1 MRPAAAARNAVDGVL
16 LLDKPRGLT
25 SQQAVARAKRLFN
38 ARKAGHTG
46 TLDPLADGLLPIGFG
61 EATKFS
67 QFLLDADKR
76 YLATLRLGAVTTT
89 GDAEGAILREL
100 PVSVNLAQITA
111 LLPCFTGPQQQIPP
125 MHAAIKVE
133 GKPLYA
139 YARAGEIIARQP
151 RSIIINNIQ
160 LIDFIDKIIKLRVSC
175 SKGTYIRV
183 LAEDIGAALGCGA
196 HLSALTREAAGGL
209 DLANTVSMGDLE
221 AMALPQ
227 RLERLLPVDTFA
239 ASLPRLD
246 LNAEDQ
252 RSLITG
258 QQVELVQAAAPGLF
272 RLYGPAG
279 AFAGIGAVTAGT
291 LLARRLLAQPEPL
304 TLSQNGLSSPLVTE

>member
-1 MRPAAAARNAVDGVL
+1 MTPAAAARNAVDGVL

-25 SQQAVARAKRLFN
+25 SQQAVSRVKRLLN

-76 YLATLRLGAVTTT
+76 YLATLCLGAVTTT
-89 GDAEGAILREL
+89 GDAEGEIIKEQ
-100 PVSVNLAQITA
+100 PVAVTLEQITTV
-111 LLPCFTGPQQQIPP
+111 LPRFVGPQQQIPP
-125 MHAAIKVE
+125 MHAAIKVD

-139 YARAGEIIARQP
+139 YARAGETIVREP

-160 LIDFIDKIIKLRVSC
+160 LIDFIDKYIRLRISC

-196 HLSALTREAAGGL
+196 HLAALTREAAGGL
-209 DLANTVSMGDLE
+209 DLVNTVSMDNLE

-227 RLERLLPVDTFA
+227 RLERLLPADTFTA
-239 ASLPRLD
+239 GLIRLD
-246 LNAEDQ
+246 ITAEDE
-252 RSLITG
+252 RRLFTG
-258 QQVELVQAAAPGLF
+258 QRVDLGATAVAGLC

-279 AFAGIGAVTAGT
+279 AFFGIGEVAAGT
-291 LLARRLLAQPEPL
+291 LVTRRLLTQPTICGCGAKRLE
-304 TLSQNGLSSPLVTE
+304 

>member
-1 MRPAAAARNAVDGVL
+1 MKPAAAARNAVDGVL

-25 SQQAVARAKRLFN
+25 SQQAVSRAKRLLN

-76 YLATLRLGAVTTT
+76 YLATLRLGATTTT
-89 GDAEGAILREL
+89 GDAEGEVIKEL
-100 PVSVNLAQITA
+100 PVAVNPVQLSAVLTRFI
-111 LLPCFTGPQQQIPP
+111 GPQQQIPP
-125 MHAAIKVE
+125 MHAAIKVD
-133 GKPLYA
+133 GKPLYV
-139 YARAGEIIARQP
+139 YARAGETIVREP

-160 LIDFIDKIIKLRVSC
+160 LIDFIEKKVKILISC

-183 LAEDIGAALGCGA
+183 LAEDIGTALGCGA
-196 HLSALTREAAGGL
+196 HLLALTREGAGGL

-221 AMALPQ
+221 GMTLPQ
-227 RLERLLPVDTFA
+227 RLACLLPMDTFA
-239 ASLPRLD
+239 LSLPRLD
-246 LNAEDQ
+246 LSAEDQ
-252 RSLITG
+252 HRLITG
-258 QQVELVQAAAPGLF
+258 QPVVTAAAVAAAY

-279 AFAGIGAVTAGT
+279 AFFGIGEVTAGI
-291 LLARRLLAQPEPL
+291 LLARRLLTQPAPAV
-304 TLSQNGLSSPLVTE
+304 TGQNGLSNPVVTG